1 MIALERRNGRPLR
14 IGHRGA
20 AALAPENTLRSFRAA
35 IEAGVDL
42 IEFDVIEVA
51 DGSLVVAHAPGDVGP
66 DTPTPRRGAAILRR
80 RGAGDR
86 PPSRPEADTSESGM
100 SSERSAGST
109 SPGRSFVSSVL
120 PRNGSCGRGDR
131 RRTSRVGLTIPR
143 RIFRI
148 SDQGRG
154 APLGRLALR
163 TLRRVTPPLVR
174 PLLAVTRA
182 HDVVLHHSLVTRSSV
197 RAAHARGA
205 AVVTWTVDDPD
216 DTRARR
222 RGGSRRG
229 GHERSSDI
237 HVYTGNVK
245 AAVRLFGALAAR
257 RVRPP
262 RLRSRVRARR
272 EGGCGDRRACP
283 GDGTS
288 DVDPAPD
295 GAAPDRASG
304 RASGPG
310 ARSPSA

>member
-42 IEFDVIEVA
+42 VEFDVIEVA

-66 DTPTPRRGAAILRR
+66 DTPTLDEALRFFVDEAPGIGLHLDLKLTRRERDVVGAIRR
-80 RGAGDR
+80 FDLA
-86 PPSRPEADTSESGM
+86 
-100 SSERSAGST
+100 
-109 SPGRSFVSSVL
+109 GRSFVSSYYLGTARAVAAID
-120 PRNGSCGRGDR
+120 GGV
-131 RRTSRVGLTIPR
+131 RVGFTIPR

-163 TLRRVTPPLVR
+163 TLQRVTPPLVR
-174 PLLAVTRA
+174 PLLGVTRA

-216 DTRARR
+216 VLARVAEA
-222 RGGSRRG
+222 GV
-229 GHERSSDI
+229 D
-237 HVYTGNVK
+237 
-245 AAVRLFGALAAR
+245 AVVTNDPLIF
-257 RVRPP
+257 
-262 RLRSRVRARR
+262 
-272 EGGCGDRRACP
+272 
-283 GDGTS
+283 TS
-288 DVDPAPD
+288 TLET
-295 GAAPDRASG
+295 
-304 RASGPG
+304 
-310 ARSPSA
+310 